1 MSLFCKVFSRFIP
14 MPLHSTSLVIVWLM
28 LNSTTSLGHILLGSV
43 LAIII
48 PLLCG
53 PLRLPQPKVKRP
65 LKLISYALIVLKDI
79 VVANIEVALLVIG
92 PMDKINPGFVAVPL
106 ELTGTLPVTLL
117 ASTVTMTPGTVSA
130 DISKD
135 EKWLY
140 VHVLNMPEQEQEVID
155 FIKQRYEAR
164 VKEIFGC

>member
-1 MSLFCKVFSRFIP
+1 MSLFGKAVSRVIP
-14 MPLHSTSLVIVWLM
+14 MPLHSISLLVVWLM

-43 LAIII
+43 LAIVI
-48 PLLCG
+48 PLLCA

-65 LKLISYALIVLKDI
+65 FKLISYALIVLKDI

-92 PMDKINPGFVAVPL
+92 PMDRINPGFVAVPI
-106 ELTGTLPVTLL
+106 ELKGTLPVTLL

-155 FIKQRYEAR
+155 FIKQRYESR